1 MLKYCLLIF
10 VHFLSCYKFLHLF
23 FVILP
28 VQTFTRFIKLITQCR
43 PYNNFFSKAF
53 SHENIV
59 VVTYLTFFA
68 NKGQMHLALNG
79 ISQETFQMKNQV
91 VKSCFEVLR

>member
-1 MLKYCLLIF
+1 MLTYFCAFFELLQISSF
-10 VHFLSCYKFLHLF
+10 VFCNFASSGLYKIYL
-23 FVILP
+23 
-28 VQTFTRFIKLITQCR
+28 LITQCR

-59 VVTYLTFFA
+59 VATNLTFFA
-68 NKGQMHLALNG
+68 NKDQMHQALNG

-91 VKSCFEVLR
+91 VKSYFEVLR